1 MAHNELL
8 DDNRK
13 REKEQ
18 EQQAGQHGSDGQIE
32 MILNDMSL
40 TLFERVKKASGIEMK
55 LLFHL
60 AAPSIVVYMI
70 NYVMSMSSQIF
81 AGHLG
86 NLQLAAA
93 SLGNTGIQM
102 IAYGL
107 LLGMGS
113 AVETLCGQAYGAH
126 KYSMLGTYLQR
137 SIILLTLTAIPI
149 TLIYV
154 FSKPILLLLGEP
166 PNIASAAALFVYG
179 LIPQVFAYAFNFPIQ
194 KYLQAQS
201 ILGLGLL
208 GASLILSLSWW
219 IVVIAQMVYIVKS
232 ERCKLTWV
240 GLTTQAFSGLP
251 GFFRLS
257 AASAVMFCLE
267 AWYFQI
273 LVLLAGLL
281 PHPELALDSLSIC
294 MTISGWI
301 FMISVGFNAAASV
314 RVSNELGAG
323 NHKSAKFSVIM
334 VNLAS
339 FTLSVIAAIVFMGL
353 RNVISYAFTDGEAV
367 AQAVAELCPFLAVT
381 IILNGVQPV
390 LSGVA
395 VGCGWQTFVAYVNVI
410 CYYAFGIP
418 VGALLGF
425 YFNLG
430 AKGIWSGMIA
440 GTLMQ
445 TLILLWTT
453 FRTDWKKEVEQA
465 ARRLNRWDDQKQPLL
480 S

>member
-1 MAHNELL
+1 M
-8 DDNRK
+8 R
-13 REKEQ
+13 
-18 EQQAGQHGSDGQIE
+18 AGIWCTQIQH
-32 MILNDMSL
+32 
-40 TLFERVKKASGIEMK
+40 
-55 LLFHL
+55 
-60 AAPSIVVYMI
+60 
-70 NYVMSMSSQIF
+70 
-81 AGHLG
+81 AGHVPPTINHPAHPHRHPHHPNLRLLQTHTPSTWRASKHCIRRRPLCLRPHPSSLRLR
-86 NLQLAAA
+86 LQLPHPKVPPSAEHRR
-93 SLGNTGIQM
+93 SWRIHFPRH
-102 IAYGL
+102 L
-107 LLGMGS
+107 LL
-113 AVETLCGQAYGAH
+113 H
-126 KYSMLGTYLQR
+126 
-137 SIILLTLTAIPI
+137 
-149 TLIYV
+149 
-154 FSKPILLLLGEP
+154 LLLSWLA
-166 PNIASAAALFVYG
+166 IY
-179 LIPQVFAYAFNFPIQ
+179 
-194 KYLQAQS
+194 K
-201 ILGLGLL
+201 LGLGLL